1 MPPVAMHP
9 QAKFDPIPPDLD
21 LHSLVQ
27 DTPNFEWATQISA
40 SEIFALGQQRFEK
53 LVMIHVINGGKP
65 LVIKDWNDR
74 LPKGLFSSKW
84 LEEVYNRKEE
94 RVWDING
101 KSNIPMTMGHY
112 LRSMKQLTDQWTPRN
127 FRDERRQ
134 RLYLKDIDCPPEWQ
148 EKLAKVLPRLIFYLN
163 EDIEGGHST
172 NHYGMTDDD
181 QDMFVEDRP
190 TARAGDLMSSLP
202 PEMRADNLMCYI
214 GHEGTYTP
222 AHREMCASLGQN
234 IMVEASGSENGEKPG
249 SSIWFMTETKDR
261 EVVGE
266 YFLSMLGHDVEIEKH
281 FAQINAWKKA
291 AFPVYIVEQKVGD
304 LILVPPLAPHQV
316 WNRGTRTMKVAWNRT
331 VVETLEMALHEA
343 LPKARLVC
351 RDEQYKNKAIIYY
364 TMKKYYKELEYAQ
377 TDRQLVSFGI
387 SQDPVRNP
395 VRTTQVADD
404 FKKLMR
410 LYTEILV
417 DEMFN
422 TKEKNVEYIPFD
434 SNITCSY
441 CRSNIFNR
449 FLTCKHCVRQ
459 LADGDEDTYDVCME
473 CYAMGRSCMC
483 VSGLGWCEQW
493 PWEELVSNYDRWQAM
508 VVSNDGFIDAFSS
521 PPPLEVAR
529 LRTGK
534 KPVAQICQEQ
544 LRRRPFRDITKPVE
558 KPQEPEEPEVDD
570 DGKIKKKSKNRWA
583 KKGDVYRCHV
593 CCHKDHKY
601 RLAYCTTPGCV
612 EAYCYGVLYRG
623 FDMMPQSVM
632 QMEYWKCPRCM
643 KICNCGACRRAGIT
657 NPYIPKGT
665 LLGHDTR
672 PIADDRSVESLIN
685 FRLHNLLWL
694 KNSGEEGRSIASKR
708 MQRLRQKADAA
719 KAQDTDGDLDGGFGS
734 IQNGGGSQDQDQD
747 HSMVDAGGHGDTA
760 TGVQGADGFGAVG
773 AVGPDGQPLHDI
785 MHGGEAGVNP
795 SLIQN
800 GSATSYP
807 DPSDSML
814 NSELAATAFGR
825 AYYMDDDDSPN
836 KILFDPYHEPAP
848 NPMVGNLGSL
858 DTLPEFLESYTQKP
872 IRKPRQEKD
881 LDPDYTGPRKR
892 NRKKPSTAE
901 EAVDPNM
908 NLDPALL
915 NAQHPPANGAAS
927 TGGVVTGIDSET
939 RAAAPAA
946 PTSSIE
952 AAIATAMAGAAAQLE
967 GVAAA
972 QAAKAAGD
980 ANNAD
985 SADKDGDKDKADDDD
1000 EPTYGYPANVPELRH
1015 ARPKVSYLV
1024 DVASDNEADE
1034 ETTTTKKKE
1043 KPAVVNDTN
1052 VIPSVEKEPSVD
1064 EAPLS
1069 PSPVPEEPAETTSKT
1084 PAAADTPSAATKEPG
1099 TTQTT
1104 EPRKR
1109 GRPPRSSLP
1118 GGSTATPS
1126 SEPAAKK
1133 SRIAA
1138 NLAFSGKKSVEGF
1151 GSAWKPVNAVR
1162 PGPGRPAKR
1171 PSFGSDSDS
1180 DDNDN
1185 DNDND
1190 DDNDFRPTGSSSV
1203 PGKRKPGR
1211 PSKSSTGRP
1220 SLPSSYSAAA
1230 AAADRPSPSTPSLL
1244 PPPATKFMSVA
1255 ERMALKGK
1263 NFKMAGKKKKDNDDG
1278 RQKENSAGP
1287 SSSVN
1292 SPSTAT
1298 ATASASKPS
1307 SSIVIESVDQPLKSK
1322 DSPALSLVKKPAA
1335 TPKPAPTITRRRASS
1350 SSNGS
1355 SDDDEELTRA
1365 TPSSLPLRGTPGSGR
1380 GRGHPPTRGR
1390 PIGIGSTTTRDKG
1403 PTVVR
1408 LVSSDS
1414 EGSGSG
1420 SRSASGSDS
1429 GDGDYGSSKKKTPAR
1444 RRVSESNSD
1453 DDGEGSESGGSTARK
1468 PYFARRGGGMR
1479 GRGRGRGRP
1488 RGRPAGVTR

>member
-74 LPKGLFSSKW
+74 LPKGLFSAKW

-101 KSNIPMTMGHY
+101 KNNIPMTMGHY

-163 EDIEGGHST
+163 EDIEGGLSM
-172 NHYGMTDDD
+172 NHHNGMTDDD
-181 QDMFVEDRP
+181 NDMFIDDRP

-202 PEMRADNLMCYI
+202 PDMRAENLMCYI

-387 SQDPVRNP
+387 SQDTRNP
-395 VRTTQVADD
+395 VRTSQVAAD

-493 PWEELVSNYDRWQAM
+493 PWGELVSNYDKWQAM
-508 VVSNDGFIDAFSS
+508 VVSNDAFIDAFSS

-529 LRTGK
+529 LRAGK

-570 DGKIKKKSKNRWA
+570 DGKVIKKKAKSRWA

-593 CCHKDHKY
+593 CCHKDHRY
-601 RLAYCTTPGCV
+601 RLAFCTTPGCV

-632 QMEYWKCPRCM
+632 QKEYWKCPRCM

-719 KAQDTDGDLDGGFGS
+719 KAQDADGDLAGGFGS
-734 IQNGGGSQDQDQD
+734 IQNGGSSQD
-747 HSMVDAGGHGDTA
+747 HSMVDADGHGGTA
-760 TGVQGADGFGAVG
+760 TGVHGADGSFGSAT
-773 AVGPDGQPLHDI
+773 VGPDGQPLHEV
-785 MHGGEAGVNP
+785 HGDEAGVNP
-795 SLIQN
+795 SLLHN
-800 GSATSYP
+800 GSATSCPELVEDYP
-807 DPSDSML
+807 DPNDSVL
-814 NSELAATAFGR
+814 NSELAATTFGR

-872 IRKPRQEKD
+872 IRKPRKETD

-892 NRKKPSTAE
+892 NRKKPSAAE
-901 EAVDPNM
+901 ETDPNM

-915 NAQHPPANGAAS
+915 NAQPANGATTS
-927 TGGVVTGIDSET
+927 TGEAPDGSGSET

-967 GVAAA
+967 SMAAA
-972 QAAKAAGD
+972 QAAKAATAD
-980 ANNAD
+980 ANNTTNTNSTNKGNGGGA
-985 SADKDGDKDKADDDD
+985 ADKADD
-1000 EPTYGYPANVPELRH
+1000 EPTHGYPANVPELRH

-1034 ETTTTKKKE
+1034 ETTTTSKKE

-1052 VIPSVEKEPSVD
+1052 VIPSVEKEPTAD
-1064 EAPLS
+1064 EALMS
-1069 PSPVPEEPAETTSKT
+1069 PSPVPEEPAKPVSVSKT
-1084 PAAADTPSAATKEPG
+1084 PAAVDTPSTTKEAG
-1099 TTQTT
+1099 STTLQTTT

-1118 GGSTATPS
+1118 GGATPS
-1126 SEPAAKK
+1126 SEPAVKK

-1138 NLAFSGKKSVEGF
+1138 SVAFSGKKSVEGF
-1151 GSAWKPVNAVR
+1151 GSAWKPVNATVHPGPGPG
-1162 PGPGRPAKR
+1162 PGPGRPPKR
-1171 PSFGSDSDS
+1171 PSFVDS
-1180 DDNDN
+1180 DDDDDDN
-1185 DNDND
+1185 DDVDNNDDNNDDND
-1190 DDNDFRPTGSSSV
+1190 DDNDGSFRPGSNSV
-1203 PGKRKPGR
+1203 PEKRSPGR
-1211 PSKSSTGRP
+1211 PPKSVGRP
-1220 SLPSSYSAAA
+1220 SLSSSAAA
-1230 AAADRPSPSTPSLL
+1230 VDRPRPSTPSLL
-1244 PPPATKFMSVA
+1244 PPPSTKFMSMA

-1263 NFKMAGKKKKDNDDG
+1263 KFKMAGKEKNKESNDKEKE
-1278 RQKENSAGP
+1278 KENSATP
-1287 SSSVN
+1287 SSVT

-1298 ATASASKPS
+1298 APKPS
-1307 SSIVIESVDQPLKSK
+1307 SSVVVEAADKPKPK
-1322 DSPALSLVKKPAA
+1322 DTPPSSTKKPSL
-1335 TPKPAPTITRRRASS
+1335 TPKPAPAITRRRANSS
-1350 SSNGS
+1350 DGS
-1355 SDDDEELTRA
+1355 SDDEFPT
-1365 TPSSLPLRGTPGSGR
+1365 SSLPTRGTPGSGR
-1380 GRGHPPTRGR
+1380 GRGRPTRGR
-1390 PIGIGSTTTRDKG
+1390 PIGSGSGRDRG

-1414 EGSGSG
+1414 EGDSGSG
-1420 SRSASGSDS
+1420 SDNGGNKKRPARRRSDSNSDDDSDGSASASGSDS
-1429 GDGDYGSSKKKTPAR
+1429 G
-1444 RRVSESNSD
+1444 
-1453 DDGEGSESGGSTARK
+1453 GSTVRR
-1468 PYFARRGGGMR
+1468 PFFARRGGMR
-1479 GRGRGRGRP
+1479 GRGGRGRGRP